1 MNDNGFDPKN
11 EKEPWEYGG
20 QPDAWENR
28 PQESGA
34 PQETGAP
41 GEQSGPEAAPETPAD
56 EAKPEEGQT
65 APDAGQGEPSDQ
77 KAPQEGAGA
86 PDAGQGA
93 PQDREAPKEN
103 PQQDYGAY
111 GPYGPPY
118 GQGGYGQQGYGSPYG
133 GYGQNGYGG
142 YGQGGYNGGGQ
153 PPYGPGGSY
162 GQSGP
167 DNRQGSSP
175 YGAPGGRYDNP
186 YGQPYWN
193 YPYGGSP
200 YGQQPPIPPKKMGT
214 GLKVFLWVLGVLAV
228 GLIVGTGVYGI
239 RASYGQQGPN
249 ASSSPSSWAQGEAS
263 SSASSSGNVIGG
275 VPGDGTNPDS
285 SGIAI
290 RPKPAGAALNANEVY
305 KKVIQSV
312 VGVQT
317 TITGADSRQSGTSEG
332 TGIIATSDG
341 YILTN
346 AHVVDNSKT
355 EPVKVV
361 LHNNQEYEAK
371 VVGYDK
377 TSDLAVLKINANGLS
392 PAEFGSVDGVEVGD
406 QVIAIGNP
414 GGLSFAGSLTG
425 GYISALDR
433 TIEDHSDNGMTY
445 IQTDAA
451 INPGNSGGPLVNMYG
466 QVIGINS
473 NKIIATGY
481 EGMGFA
487 IPVSRAKTIIDDLIA
502 NGYVTGRSR
511 LGITA
516 QTVQDMYSQIYGFPQ
531 GVLIQSIG
539 DDSDMKGKGVV
550 QGDIITKADGA
561 DIASMDDLYAVLNR
575 HKPGDSIK
583 MTIYSTS
590 LSETAGGSKA
600 GTSREIS
607 VKLLED
613 KGETQ

>member
-20 QPDAWENR
+20 QPDDRENG
-28 PQESGA
+28 PQEDGASAREDGA
-34 PQETGAP
+34 PKGTDAPQGQDTPAAGADAP
-41 GEQSGPEAAPETPAD
+41 KEPAAPEEKNEPEAAPDAPAD
-56 EAKPEEGQT
+56 GAKPE
-65 APDAGQGEPSDQ
+65 
-77 KAPQEGAGA
+77 EGAGA

-93 PQDREAPKEN
+93 PSDREAPEN
-103 PQQDYGAY
+103 PQRGYGGAY

-118 GQGGYGQQGYGSPYG
+118 GQSGYGQGYGSPYG
-133 GYGQNGYGG
+133 QGGYGG
-142 YGQGGYNGGGQ
+142 QQ
-153 PPYGPGGSY
+153 PYGPGGSY
-162 GQSGP
+162 GQGGP
-167 DNRQGSSP
+167 NHNGQGGGP

-193 YPYGGSP
+193 YPYGGGP
-200 YGQQPPIPPKKMGT
+200 YGQQPPVPPKKMGT

-228 GLIVGTGVYGI
+228 GLIVGTGIYGI
-239 RASYGQQGPN
+239 RAAYGQNGP
-249 ASSSPSSWAQGEAS
+249 ASSSPSASSRAQGGFS
-263 SSASSSGNVIGG
+263 SSASSSGSVIGG
-275 VPGDGTNPDS
+275 VQGDGTNPNS
-285 SGIAI
+285 SGITI
-290 RPKPAGAALNANEVY
+290 VPRPTGAALNANEVY

-317 TITGADSRQSGTSEG
+317 TITGARDQEGTSEG

-346 AHVVDNSKT
+346 AHVVDDSKT

-361 LHNNQEYEAK
+361 LHDNKEYAAK

-377 TSDLAVLKINANGLS
+377 TSDLAVVKINATGLS

-516 QTVQDMYSQIYGFPQ
+516 ATVQDMYMQIYGFPQ
-531 GVLIQSIG
+531 GVLIQSVG
-539 DDSDMKGKGVV
+539 ADSDMKSKGVV
-550 QGDIITKADGA
+550 QGDIVTKADGTA
-561 DIASMDDLYAVLNR
+561 ITDMDDLYAVLNR
-575 HKPGDSIK
+575 HKPGDVIK

-590 LSETAGGSKA
+590 LSETGGGGKA
-600 GTSREIS
+600 GTTREIS

>member
-11 EKEPWEYGG
+11 KKEPWEYGG
-20 QPDAWENR
+20 QPDTWENR
-28 PQESGA
+28 PQENGAPQEDSNTPQEA

-41 GEQSGPEAAPETPAD
+41 EEQNGPGAAPETPAD
-56 EAKPEEGQT
+56 EAKPEEG
-65 APDAGQGEPSDQ
+65 AANPE
-77 KAPQEGAGA
+77 
-86 PDAGQGA
+86 AGQGA

-118 GQGGYGQQGYGSPYG
+118 GQAGYGQQPPYGQG

-142 YGQGGYNGGGQ
+142 YGQGGYNGGQ

-167 DNRQGSSP
+167 DNRQGGSP

-200 YGQQPPIPPKKMGT
+200 YGQQPPVPPKKMGT

-249 ASSSPSSWAQGEAS
+249 ASSPSSWAQGEAS
-263 SSASSSGNVIGG
+263 SSASSSGSVIGG
-275 VPGDGTNPDS
+275 VQGDGTNPNS
-285 SGIAI
+285 SGITI
-290 RPKPAGAALNANEVY
+290 VPRPTGAALNANEVY

-317 TITGADSRQSGTSEG
+317 TITGARDQEGTSEG

-346 AHVVDNSKT
+346 AHVVDDSKT

-361 LHNNQEYEAK
+361 LHDNKEYAAK

-377 TSDLAVLKINANGLS
+377 TSDLAVVKINATGLS

-531 GVLIQSIG
+531 GVLIQSVG